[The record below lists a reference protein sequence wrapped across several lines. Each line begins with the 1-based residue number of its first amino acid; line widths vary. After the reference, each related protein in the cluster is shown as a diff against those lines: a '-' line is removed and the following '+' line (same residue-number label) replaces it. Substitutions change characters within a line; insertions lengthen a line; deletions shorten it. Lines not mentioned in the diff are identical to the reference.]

1 MKRYYAFYDSNA
13 YLNITCD
20 SAKQARRACA
30 KMYNVPETMV
40 RVMVGSELS

>member
-1 MKRYYAFYDSNA
+1 MKRYYCYYDSNA

-30 KMYNVPETMV
+30 KMYSIQENLI
-40 RVMVGSELS
+40 RVLVGSEI